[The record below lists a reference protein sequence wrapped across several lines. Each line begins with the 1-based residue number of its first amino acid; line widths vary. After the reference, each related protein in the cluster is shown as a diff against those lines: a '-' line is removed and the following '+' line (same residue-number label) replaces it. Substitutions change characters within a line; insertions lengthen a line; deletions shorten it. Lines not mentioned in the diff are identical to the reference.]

1 MQNSLQSHQRP
12 FKKDNISVMVDPIR
26 KSNNI
31 EFREVNSVQMPA
43 AIQQRRAYN
52 MQAFDFKNLK

>member
-1 MQNSLQSHQRP
+1 
-12 FKKDNISVMVDPIR
+12 MVDPIR